1 LPAGKLWGRRDEGKR
16 KLLVMLAPLVA
27 CTLGLVAV
35 RFAIYGGLGGY
46 PPLQGRAVHFHLSGH
61 AAYLL
66 IRNVTTLP
74 IWGVNVVRI
83 PTVLLVAAAAIFAAV
98 APQLRGCR
106 RGFALAMTGLLV
118 ATALPTWNLVGW
130 IGSSLQYGRYLYLP
144 SAWMSLLLGDVFS
157 TARRP
162 LVCIGLFV
170 SICALALLHN
180 LLSAGPVYARFFAE

>member
-1 LPAGKLWGRRDEGKR
+1 
-16 KLLVMLAPLVA
+16 
-27 CTLGLVAV
+27 AV

-46 PPLQGRAVHFHLSGH
+46 PPLHGRSVHFHLSGH

-83 PTVLLVAAAAIFAAV
+83 PTVLLVAAAAMFAVV
-98 APQLRGCR
+98 ALQLRGCR
-106 RGFALAMTGLLV
+106 RGFALVMTGLLV
-118 ATALPTWNLVGW
+118 ATALPTWNVVGW
-130 IGSSLQYGRYLYLP
+130 IGSSLLHGRYLYLP
-144 SAWMSLLLGDVFS
+144 SAWMSLLMGDVFS

-170 SICALALLHN
+170 SICALALLYN
-180 LLSAGPVYARFFAE
+180 LLSAGPVYARFFAG